1 MVAIKFT
8 DENIEEYFSQEK
20 LVVIDFWATWCAH
33 CQRLTPVI
41 ETLAEEY
48 EGEVLIGKYN
58 VDNEEKLVEKF
69 GIRNIPALLFIKNG
83 EVIDRLASEITKGK
97 IKEAIEK
104 NK

>member
-1 MVAIKFT
+1 MSIKFQ

-48 EGEVLIGKYN
+48 EGSVLIGKYN
-58 VDNEEKLVEKF
+58 VDNEETLVEKY
-69 GIRNIPALLFIKNG
+69 GIRNIPAIFFIKNG
-83 EVIDRLASEITKGK
+83 EVVDKLIGDVTKGK
-97 IKEAIEK
+97 IKEIIEA